1 MVEQVN
7 RAAAYLKKS
16 PVPVINIRTKIPGAK
31 ASL

>member
-16 PVPVINIRTKIPGAK
+16 PVINIKTKIPGTK